1 MLPKVD
7 DSTTRLRLITSI
19 VLAAVLPLAGCSGD
33 DLERSLNVG
42 VSLDLPESLP
52 VGSPVDIGYTWTPVD
67 DFVPPADD
75 YRVFVHLV
83 DPDGAIVEQDDHFP
97 SVPTSQWRAGEP
109 VRIDGCCTPI
119 RTCSR
124 NTWTFTS
131 GCTTARTAKWRRCT
145 TGISRTGHSF
155 IRRSFALMTSGGCR
169 CIFDGWYARESS
181 LSAGKYH
188 QQWQW
193 MRKTGEVAFGNPRGP
208 ATLHFRARSPIDFL
222 DMAQTIT
229 LRVQGQEVMQIEK
242 ADSVPFLERI
252 EITAEVMG
260 DEEWIE
266 LTIEVDNTFVPMEV
280 DESLGDER
288 ILGLQV
294 FWLYLAP
301 SN

>member
-7 DSTTRLRLITSI
+7 DSTTLLRLITSI
-19 VLAAVLPLAGCSGD
+19 VLAAVLPLAGCGGG

-67 DFVPPADD
+67 DFIPPADD

-109 VRIDGCCTPI
+109 VSYRRLLYPPPDLQPEYLDFYVGLYDIEDGQVATLHDGDLENRPLLHTSII
-119 RTCSR
+119 RLDDQR
-124 NTWTFTS
+124 
-131 GCTTARTAKWRRCT
+131 G
-145 TGISRTGHSF
+145 
-155 IRRSFALMTSGGCR
+155 LPVY
-169 CIFDGWYARESS
+169 FDGWYARESS
-181 LSAGKYH
+181 LSAGKHH

-222 DMAQTIT
+222 GTAQTIT
-229 LRVQGQEVMQIEK
+229 LRVQGEEVMQIEK

-252 EITAEVMG
+252 EIAAEVMG

>member
-109 VRIDGCCTPI
+109 VSYRRLLYPHPDLQPEYLDFYVGLYDSEDGQVATLHDGDLENRPLLHTSII
-119 RTCSR
+119 RLDDQR
-124 NTWTFTS
+124 
-131 GCTTARTAKWRRCT
+131 G
-145 TGISRTGHSF
+145 
-155 IRRSFALMTSGGCR
+155 LPVY
-169 CIFDGWYARESS
+169 FDGWYARESS